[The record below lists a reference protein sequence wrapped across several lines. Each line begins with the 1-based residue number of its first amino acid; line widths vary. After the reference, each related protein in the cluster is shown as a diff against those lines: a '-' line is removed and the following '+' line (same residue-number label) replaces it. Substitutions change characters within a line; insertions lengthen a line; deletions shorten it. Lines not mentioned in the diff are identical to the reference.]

1 MMKLLPVLVLSAV
14 IAAVLSSSGIDL
26 RALYR
31 KTQAQYG
38 VNMNVLSSS
47 PEESKQHFADFCQFA
62 QDVAKHNA
70 EDPNGY
76 VAEVN
81 MFALMVSAN
90 KLTPDLPT

>member
-14 IAAVLSSSGIDL
+14 IAAVLSTDL

-31 KTQAQYG
+31 ETQAKYSSS
-38 VNMNVLSSS
+38 VPIVSSS
-47 PEESKQHFADFCQFA
+47 PEESKQHFAEFCQFA

-76 VAEVN
+76 TAEIN

-90 KLTPDLPT
+90 KLTRDLLST

>member
-1 MMKLLPVLVLSAV
+1 MMKLLPVLVLSTV
-14 IAAVLSSSGIDL
+14 IAAVLSTDL

-38 VNMNVLSSS
+38 DTVQVVSSS

-76 VAEVN
+76 TAEIN

-90 KLTPDLPT
+90 KLTRDLLT

>member
-1 MMKLLPVLVLSAV
+1 MMKLLPVLVLSTV
-14 IAAVLSSSGIDL
+14 IAAVLSTDL

-31 KTQAQYG
+31 ETQAQYG
-38 VNMNVLSSS
+38 VHVVSSS

-81 MFALMVSAN
+81 KFALMVSAN
-90 KLTPDLPT
+90 KLTRDLPT